1 MPPRCA
7 VAGELAAVPL
17 LAHLPGE
24 RLRGLAAAHS
34 VRVFAAGEILLRQ
47 GDPAMRLLVLLDGQA
62 TAVTD
67 HNDGTRSRLPL
78 MTAPCVFDKAAVLA
92 GPTLPATWTAAT
104 AGCALTLSAAE
115 FQALL
120 AEYRPV
126 REHVLRFMAS
136 QVSQAQAALSAAG
149 PAAAR
154 VTDWLVSASRS
165 ARGPI
170 IQLPAG
176 QQGIAEELGLSRV
189 TVNRALQRLA
199 GTGVIRTR
207 PRAIIILDPTGLH
220 PSPH

>member
-1 MPPRCA
+1 M
-7 VAGELAAVPL
+7 LAQ
-17 LAHLPGE
+17 LPSA
-24 RLRGLAAAHS
+24 RLHGLAAAHP
-34 VRVFAAGEILLRQ
+34 VRSFPAGEILLRQ
-47 GDPAMRLLVLLDGQA
+47 GDPAGRLLILLEGQA

-67 HNDGTRSRLPL
+67 HDDGTRSRFPL
-78 MTAPCVFDKAAVLA
+78 MTAPCVFDKAAILA
-92 GPTLPATWTAAT
+92 GSALPATWTAAT
-104 AGCALTLSAAE
+104 AGRALTLSAAE

-126 REHVLRFMAS
+126 REHVLRFLAS

-154 VTDWLVSASRS
+154 VTDWLVRASRS
-165 ARGPI
+165 AHGSI
-170 IQLPAG
+170 IKLPAG

-199 GTGVIRTR
+199 GTGVIRIR